1 MSHKKRNLIGR
12 IVVTVIMVAFGLLC
26 IFPFIWMISTSF
38 KNEVDVMEFP
48 IRIIPKVWN
57 FTNYHEVWFESNFPM
72 YYLNSIKV
80 TGLTL
85 LGDIIL
91 TTTAAYA
98 FARLR
103 FRGKEVIFSLYLA
116 TMMVP
121 VQVMLLPKYIYFGW
135 MNINNNHLALIL
147 PGIFSAFGVFLMRGF
162 FESIPKEMS
171 EAACIDGAGHFRT
184 FLQVILPLAKPGITT
199 EILFAFS
206 WCWNDYINPLIF
218 INSDKLFTLTIGL
231 QRFQESSSTHYA
243 LIMAG
248 ATVSLLPL
256 IVVFLFAQKYFIES
270 FANVGVKG

>member
-1 MSHKKRNLIGR
+1 MSNKTRRLIGR
-12 IVVTVIMVAFGLLC
+12 IIVTLIMLAFGLLC
-26 IFPFIWMISTSF
+26 IFPFIWMVSTSF

-57 FTNYHEVWFESNFPM
+57 FANYPKVWFESNFPT

-85 LGDIIL
+85 IGDFCL

-98 FARLR
+98 FGRLK
-103 FRGKEVIFSLYLA
+103 FRGKEVIFALYLA

-135 MNINNNHLALIL
+135 MGINNTHLALIL

-162 FESIPKEMS
+162 FESIPKEIT
-171 EAACIDGAGHFRT
+171 EAACIDGANHFRI
-184 FLQVILPLAKPGITT
+184 FLQVILPLAKSGITT
-199 EILFAFS
+199 LVLFSFS
-206 WCWNDYINPLIF
+206 WCWNDYINPLIY

-256 IVVFLFAQKYFIES
+256 IVLFLFAQKYFIES
-270 FANVGVKG
+270 FANVGIKG